1 MKTYRL
7 NEMMTD
13 LIDTIRA
20 LHGDEKADRTAMD
33 VELKV
38 IRSYDKQ
45 YPGPVNEESL
55 LATNAAAIVACIERA
70 WPGSIDLARRM
81 EPADPWE
88 EIEPQQE
95 AWVRLQR
102 DNGHWYLWV
111 DGAVYQLG
119 KDALWEL
126 IAFKGER
133 EDA

>member
-7 NEMMTD
+7 NEMMTN

-33 VELKV
+33 IELEV
-38 IRSYDKQ
+38 IRSYDGQ
-45 YPGPVNEESL
+45 DPGSVNEESL
-55 LATNAAAIVACIERA
+55 LATNAAAVVACIERA

-88 EIEPQQE
+88 EVEPQQE

-102 DNGHWYLWV
+102 DGGRWYLWI
-111 DGAVYQLG
+111 DGAVYHLH
-119 KDALWEL
+119 KSAVDVLDAFQE
-126 IAFKGER
+126 ES
-133 EDA
+133 